1 MKIPMS
7 PWKGGLRLK
16 GRISIDDVFRRN
28 FFSRSSLTVGTIMV
42 VAVAMRNMVS
52 PLPTGLLL
60 GGLSGG
66 AFILSLS
73 FFIRRNFH
81 IKLCGYL
88 FIACLEV
95 LCILAGLYNGGLRA
109 PLTVT
114 FTLLPLIG
122 FLADGK
128 LGARIALVSSIFSIL
143 TLVIVEQMGLNRE
156 LIDPQNYSLY
166 GSLVLTAV
174 TLVSYSLASAYAH
187 SRKITEKHL
196 LAEKQNT
203 KNILEATPACV
214 KIISR
219 EGKVLSMNE
228 IGLKLIEADKGL
240 EQVLGAN
247 ISDMLLPAYRKPFSE
262 MNQRICNGEKHESMA
277 FEAITLKG
285 SKRWMETHSA
295 PITMEDGT
303 VASLSITHD
312 VTERKL
318 SQIRKE
324 IYLKTM
330 TLIADK
336 TPLRT
341 ILNSIVQEVENL
353 NPKLICSILLLD
365 HSGEH
370 LHSGADSK
378 LPEFYITAID
388 GLSPGYNQ
396 GSCGTA
402 VYLRRRVIVENVQTD
417 PLWAQYR
424 ELAAQAQIG
433 ACWSE
438 PILAGNEVL
447 GTFAIYSKE
456 PSTPSPEELK
466 MIDAS
471 AKLAA
476 VAIQH
481 QQAEEAI
488 TQQRNQLLSTSKMAA
503 LGEMAGG
510 VAHEINNP
518 LAVIIGKS
526 SQLRK
531 QLATGLPMGERLMTD
546 IEKIENTAQRIAK
559 IVSGLRSFS
568 RNADNDPM
576 TKLNIRQVVE
586 DAITLASDKFAHQ
599 SIELRKI
606 FNIPAEAFVLGRQA
620 QLEQVLL
627 NLLHNAHDAILE
639 KTNKWVEVRVSQSQD
654 KFSIA
659 VTDCGTG
666 IPDEVVEKM
675 MQPFFT
681 TKEVGKG
688 TGLGLSISKGIIE
701 GHGGEFTYDK
711 TCQNTRFNITIPVA
725 HSQPRS
731 SSERIAG

>member
-1 MKIPMS
+1 MLIAMLIRNMLSALPFGMLV
-7 PWKGGLRLK
+7 GGL
-16 GRISIDDVFRRN
+16 
-28 FFSRSSLTVGTIMV
+28 
-42 VAVAMRNMVS
+42 
-52 PLPTGLLL
+52 TG
-60 GGLSGG
+60 GI
-66 AFILSLS
+66 FIVTLS
-73 FFIRRNFH
+73 FLIRRN
-81 IKLCGYL
+81 IRVKLCGYL
-88 FIACLEV
+88 FIACLEI
-95 LCILAGLYNGGLRA
+95 LCVLAGLYNGGLRA

-143 TLVIVEQMGLNRE
+143 TLVIVEQLGLNRE

-187 SRKITEKHL
+187 SRKVTERHL
-196 LAEKQNT
+196 SAEKQNT

-240 EQVLGAN
+240 EQVVGAN

-285 SKRWMETHSA
+285 SKRWMETHAA
-295 PITMEDGT
+295 PITMDDGT
-303 VASLSITHD
+303 IASLSITHD

-341 ILNSIVQEVENL
+341 ILNSIVQEVEL
-353 NPKLICSILLLD
+353 SNPKLICSILLLD

-370 LHSGADSK
+370 LHAGADSK
-378 LPEFYITAID
+378 LPEFYTKAID
-388 GLSPGYNQ
+388 GLRPGFNQ

-417 PLWAQYR
+417 PLWSQFR
-424 ELAAQAQIG
+424 EIAARAQIG

-438 PILAGNEVL
+438 PILAGNDVL
-447 GTFAIYSKE
+447 GTFAVYTRE
-456 PSTPSPEELK
+456 PGIPSAEELK

-476 VAIQH
+476 IAIQH
-481 QQAEEAI
+481 SQAEDAI

-531 QLATGLPMGERLMTD
+531 QLATGQLTSDRLVTD

-568 RNADNDPM
+568 RNSDNDPM

-586 DAITLASDKFAHQ
+586 DSITLCSDKFLQQ

-606 FNIPAEAFVLGRQA
+606 FDIPSEAFVLGRQA

-639 KTNKWVEVRVSQSQD
+639 KANKWVEIRVSQSQD
-654 KFSIA
+654 KISIS
-659 VTDCGTG
+659 VTDCGSG

-701 GHGGEFTYDK
+701 GHGGEFTYDRHCK
-711 TCQNTRFNITIPVA
+711 NTRFNITIPVA